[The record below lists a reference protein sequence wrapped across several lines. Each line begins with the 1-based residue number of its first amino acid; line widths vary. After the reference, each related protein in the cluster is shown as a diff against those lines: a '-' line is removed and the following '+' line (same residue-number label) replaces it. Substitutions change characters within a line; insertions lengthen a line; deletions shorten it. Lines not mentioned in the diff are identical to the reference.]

1 MAIDALML
9 IAAEAGEAGESAEIN
24 PFWYGGTALVVFLLL
39 LFIVTR
45 WNIYR

>member
-1 MAIDALML
+1 MNALVL
-9 IAAEAGEAGESAEIN
+9 AAEAAGESEGEIS
-24 PFWYGGTALVVFLLL
+24 PFWYGGTALVVLLLL